1 MSQAMYTAMT
11 GINAGQET
19 ITVVSDNI
27 ANLNTTAFKESAI
40 NFQDVWYK
48 TYTSGTAPTY
58 TAGGTNSKQVGVGTL
73 SSSITKN
80 FDTSSIN
87 TTGKTSDMAIEGDG
101 FFTIRDANGALRYT
115 RDGNFTLD
123 SNGYLVTSSGYNVLG
138 TEQVLSYSASTVPV
152 KIPQSLELEPVAQPA
167 ARFQTKTLDETNN
180 AQIIAGDFSINIIKP
195 DGTTGSATLTIGN
208 PTETT
213 IQKMVADFNTQL
225 TNQNMPVSCVIKD
238 GVLQFQINKDPD
250 TGADLVQTMSF
261 KSGTSNF
268 VQTTDISW
276 ASKVPATATT
286 NSYYSTKILDYN
298 VTIDPVSAVD
308 RAVTLESWS
317 VSETGIIE
325 ATYSNGDKITVYKD
339 EDDDSYKFKYT
350 MTNGV
355 EIIDDDVKA
364 DPNALIPGNMQMQFA
379 NVTNNQGLV
388 AVGSNMYATGPNSG
402 PVSYAAAGNHGIGS
416 VATGGLESS
425 NVDMSRQFST
435 MLLAQRG
442 IEANS
447 RVFDTANS
455 ILQTLVYLGR
465 G

>member
-27 ANLNTTAFKESAI
+27 ANLNTTSFKESAI

-48 TYTSGTAPTY
+48 TYTSGTAPTFS
-58 TAGGTNSKQVGVGTL
+58 AGGTNSKQVGVGTL
-73 SSSITKN
+73 NSSITKN

-87 TTGKTSDMAIEGDG
+87 TTGKVSDMAIEGDG

-123 SNGYLVTSSGYNVLG
+123 SNGNLVTSSGYNVLG
-138 TEQVLSYSASTVPV
+138 TEQVLSYSASTTVV
-152 KIPQSLELEPVAQPA
+152 KIPQSLELDPVAQPIA
-167 ARFQTKTLDETNN
+167 TFQTKLLTETN
-180 AQIIAGDFSINIIKP
+180 ASQILAGDFTINTINP
-195 DGTTGSATLTIGN
+195 DGTTGSATLVIGN
-208 PTETT
+208 QEQTT
-213 IQKMVADFNTQL
+213 VQKMVADFNTQL
-225 TNQNMPVSCVIKD
+225 QAQNMDITCVLKD
-238 GVLQFQINKDPD
+238 GVLQFEIKKD
-250 TGADLVQTMSF
+250 ADGNDLIQKMEF

-268 VQTTDISW
+268 VQQTDVSW
-276 ASKVPATATT
+276 GSKVPATANT
-286 NSYYSTKILDYN
+286 NAYYATKILDYT
-298 VTIDPVSAVD
+298 VSIDPVSAVD
-308 RAVTLESWS
+308 RAKTLSSWS

-325 ATYSNGDKITVYKD
+325 ATYSNGDRITVYKD
-339 EDDDSYKFKYT
+339 ENDSSYKFKYSL
-350 MTNGV
+350 TNGV

-364 DPNALIPGNMQMQFA
+364 DPNALIPGNMQIQFA

-388 AVGSNMYATGPNSG
+388 AMGSNMYAAGPNAG

-416 VATGGLESS
+416 VTTGGLESS